1 MFGLPEVLM
10 MSAVVVQAALVV
22 GIVYFGVRTMRRYG
36 FGYRDTPPAPDKPIG
51 L

>member
-10 MSAVVVQAALVV
+10 MSAVLVQAALVV
-22 GIVYFGVRTMRRYG
+22 GIVYFGVRMMLRCGFRYKG
-36 FGYRDTPPAPDKPIG
+36 TSPAPDKPIG